1 MSQLSLPIQEFYLA
15 LPDDDR
21 QYAQEQAQE
30 IKLIAHNASIQI
42 GLKLI
47 KVKERLGHGKFGEW
61 IKLEFEW
68 SHMQAHR
75 LMTIASELGNLTYGL
90 DLPQGMKPA
99 YALASAMS
107 KEDEEGK
114 EEILNAYQEKLT
126 EKQNQAI
133 EEGEKAIEEAKLTGK
148 DPKIPKVPTALT
160 EQQIMDLTK
169 ELAEKKKELE
179 DSKQKVKELSD
190 AVQQKDEK
198 LAGQEQTLESLNQQL
213 KNKLEQ
219 IKEFEQKRIDDA
231 NALAEIIINKK
242 QEEFNA
248 QLTQLKNSKESLENK
263 LKTEQEN
270 LKKFKENPD
279 PDTVAKIKSIG
290 NELKHLE
297 YELTR
302 LKDTEDQTKKAGIVI
317 NNFYDGFLKLLKDHP
332 EALVYAASS
341 YLTDAHTVKATA
353 LADHMEEFS
362 HQLRQSLDKSKGNH
376 FLNEIEVDSSVVDVE
391 IVQDNEDMEDF

>member
-1 MSQLSLPIQEFYLA
+1 MSQLSLPIQEFYQA
-15 LPDDDR
+15 LSDGDR

-47 KVKERLGHGKFGEW
+47 KVKERLGHGKFGDW
-61 IKLEFEW
+61 IKLEFDW
-68 SHMQAHR
+68 SDRQARR
-75 LMTIASELGNLTYGL
+75 LMTIASELGNRT
-90 DLPQGMKPA
+90 DQSILPTGTNPA

-114 EEILNAYQEKLT
+114 QEILDSYQEAL
-126 EKQNQAI
+126 EQKQKEAI
-133 EEGEKAIEEAKLTGK
+133 EKAEETGK
-148 DPKIPKVPTALT
+148 DPKIPNALT
-160 EQQIMDLTK
+160 E
-169 ELAEKKKELE
+169 A
-179 DSKQKVKELSD
+179 
-190 AVQQKDEK
+190 
-198 LAGQEQTLESLNQQL
+198 
-213 KNKLEQ
+213 Q
-219 IKEFEQKRIDDA
+219 IKELIAKRDELEKQLEEEQGKTQSLSKTVESQKATITLQTQSIEQVNNQLKLKVEQLIQLDKQRVDDA
-231 NALAEIIINKK
+231 NKLAEAMVTAK
-242 QEEFNA
+242 EAEF
-248 QLTQLKNSKESLENK
+248 QKE
-263 LKTEQEN
+263 KTRLEQEKTKAEEQLESEKER

-279 PDTVAKIKSIG
+279 SETAAKITQLR
-290 NELKHLE
+290 NELTHLE
-297 YELTR
+297 YELDR

-376 FLNEIEVDSSVVDVE
+376 FLNEIEVDASAIDVE
-391 IVQDNEDMEDF
+391 VVNQFEDDF

>member
-68 SHMQAHR
+68 SDRQAR
-75 LMTIASELGNLTYGL
+75 MLMTIASQLGDRNYGS

-107 KEDEEGK
+107 KTDEEGK
-114 EEILNAYQEKLT
+114 EEILDAYQEKLT

-133 EEGEKAIEEAKLTGK
+133 EDAESTGK
-148 DPKIPKVPTALT
+148 DPKVPTALT
-160 EQQIMDLTK
+160 EQQIKDLTK
-169 ELAEKKKELE
+169 ELAEKKQELE
-179 DSKQKVKELSD
+179 SSKQQVKKLSE

-248 QLTQLKNSKESLENK
+248 QLTQLKNNKESLEK
-263 LKTEQEN
+263 SLEAEKER

-279 PDTVAKIKSIG
+279 PDTSAKIESIG
-290 NELKHLE
+290 NKLKHLE

-391 IVQDNEDMEDF
+391 VVNQFEEF

>member
-1 MSQLSLPIQEFYLA
+1 MSQLSLPVQEFYLA

-47 KVKERLGHGKFGEW
+47 KVKERLGHGKFGDW

-68 SHMQAHR
+68 SHKQANR
-75 LMTIASELGNLTYGL
+75 LMTIASELSNWT
-90 DLPQGMKPA
+90 DPSNLPQGMMPA
-99 YALASAMS
+99 YALASAMA

-114 EEILNAYQEKLT
+114 EEILNAYQEKLA
-126 EKQNQAI
+126 EKQDQAI
-133 EEGEKAIEEAKLTGK
+133 EDAELTGT
-148 DPKIPKVPTALT
+148 DPKVPTALT
-160 EQQIMDLTK
+160 EQQIKELTK
-169 ELAEKKKELE
+169 ELAEKKQELE
-179 DSKQKVKELSD
+179 GSKQKVKELSD

-198 LAGQEQTLESLNQQL
+198 LAEQEHTLESRNQEL

-219 IKEFEQKRIDDA
+219 IKELEQKLIDDA
-231 NALAEIIINKK
+231 NALAETIINKK

-248 QLTQLKNSKESLENK
+248 RLTQLENSKKSLENK
-263 LKTEQEN
+263 LKAEQEN

-362 HQLRQSLDKSKGNH
+362 HQLRQSLDRSKGNH